1 MRCIAQ
7 NNREPVGKSWEVV
20 CLLEIHKTLSCV
32 SVRESVEDKHG
43 DQLRQ
48 FTQLRQEQQDH
59 KLRGRL

>member
-1 MRCIAQ
+1 MRFIAQ
-7 NNREPVGKSWEVV
+7 NNREAVGKSWEVV
-20 CLLEIHKTLSCV
+20 CLLEIPKTLSCV
-32 SVRESVEDKHG
+32 SVRDSDEEKQG